1 MGEKNE
7 NSSEKFYHDSE
18 AFWSFFCICLVFLV
32 LKSLLGIARQIC
44 NFDPKASESC

>member
-18 AFWSFFCICLVFLV
+18 AFWLFFYIWFGFLST
-32 LKSLLGIARQIC
+32 KSLLGIAR
-44 NFDPKASESC
+44 